1 MQYTEIIKL
10 LDAGYTR
17 EEILA
22 MNEETNK
29 NTSGGDDPADKTN
42 KNSSGGEDPKDK
54 TNKNSSGSDDTANEM
69 SGLITEMKEA
79 FAEMRKEFT
88 AMNILN
94 SRQPEEKKVDDIF
107 ANIINPARND
117 KKGE

>member
-22 MNEETNK
+22 MKDEPKTEETKTEETN
-29 NTSGGDDPADKTN
+29 NNSENNQDPDEKMN
-42 KNSSGGEDPKDK
+42 NNSDLGM
-54 TNKNSSGSDDTANEM
+54 SDLVKEM
-69 SGLITEMKEA
+69 RDA
-79 FAEMRKEFT
+79 FSEMRKEFT
-88 AMNILN
+88 AFNIMS
-94 SRQPEEKKVDDIF
+94 SRQPEEKTPEDII
-107 ANIINPARND
+107 ANIINPTRK